1 MIKKKIRNL
10 NDSST
15 KYIEKKGKQKE
26 SALYQNKNV
35 GELLKVKRKVM
46 FVLAVRIFKLGER
59 Y

>member
-26 SALYQNKNV
+26 SVLYQNKNV